1 MTSSKPDVIDLLAGI
16 SAGSNVDR
24 IRSERP
30 ETRTNAQQSY
40 LALFEPAEPGDV
52 SRTERL
58 AVAAFVA
65 GLHRADAVAEFY
77 AAGLAEIP
85 GSASLLGAINAEV
98 EKGRTQG
105 PYGRFPS
112 GPLSAEDKPGPAFVI
127 SEFNAV
133 TLGKRLTAALQHSHL
148 LMFRPRESSPEALQK
163 LLDAGWST
171 TAIVTLSQI
180 LAFLAFQI
188 RVVAGLTALAAA
200 GTKPLAAANTTAT
213 ANA

>member
-1 MTSSKPDVIDLLAGI
+1 MTSSTPDVIDLLAGI
-16 SAGSNVDR
+16 SAGSELDR

-30 ETRTNAQQSY
+30 ETRHNAQKSY
-40 LALFEPAEPGDV
+40 LALFEPTEPGVV

-77 AAGLAEIP
+77 AAGLADIP
-85 GSASLLGAINAEV
+85 GGASLLGAIKAEV

-105 PYGRFPS
+105 PYGRFPN
-112 GPLSAEDKPGPAFVI
+112 GPLSAEDRPGPTLAI

-133 TLGKRLTAALQHSHL
+133 TLGKTLTAALQHSHL
-148 LMFRPRESSPEALQK
+148 LVFRPRESSPEALQK

-180 LAFLAFQI
+180 VAFLAFQI
-188 RVVAGLTALAAA
+188 RVVAGLTALATA
-200 GTKPLAAANTTAT
+200 GTEPLAAANTTAT

>member
-1 MTSSKPDVIDLLAGI
+1 MTSSAPDVIDLLTRT
-16 SAGSNVDR
+16 SSGSKIDR

-30 ETRTNAQQSY
+30 ETRANAQKSY
-40 LALFEPAEPGDV
+40 LALFEPTEPGDV

-58 AVAAFVA
+58 TVAAFVA
-65 GLHRADAVAEFY
+65 GLHRADAVADFY
-77 AAGLAEIP
+77 ASGLAEIP
-85 GSASLLGAINAEV
+85 GGASLLGAIKAEV

-112 GPLSAEDKPGPAFVI
+112 GPLSAEDKPGPAFAI

-133 TLGKRLTAALQHSHL
+133 TLGKTLTAALQHSHL
-148 LMFRPRESSPEALQK
+148 LVFRPREAGPEALQK

-180 LAFLAFQI
+180 VAFLAFQI
-188 RVVAGLTALAAA
+188 RVVGGLTALAAA
-200 GTKPLAAANTTAT
+200 GTKPLAAPNTTAT
-213 ANA
+213 VNT